1 MRQSQTGYLFCKDAA
16 PRGNLPSG
24 KDSARLGAGK
34 DGAGAAVIIAGLKL
48 ATATTSNI
56 RRAPATSDLLAVH
69 FQYMPRSARNLPPAN
84 ANPAVEVWL
93 YQGVHG
99 TGEVCDKDCD
109 NIKTVFAPS

>member
-1 MRQSQTGYLFCKDAA
+1 MRLRAETW
-16 PRGNLPSG
+16 PSG

-34 DGAGAAVIIAGLKL
+34 DGAGAVVIIAGLKL

-69 FQYMPRSARNLPPAN
+69 FQYMPRFTRNLPSAN
-84 ANPAVEVWL
+84 ANPAVKVRLGRGLRW
-93 YQGVHG
+93 

-109 NIKTVFAPS
+109 NIKTAFAPS